1 MALRVIHVGKFF
13 PPYMGGME
21 VFLAD
26 LIDEQRRQGIDAH
39 ALVHGTPLP
48 DDPPWVHRVP
58 VQFNL
63 VYAPM
68 ALGFRRALGQ
78 AIDRIKPDV
87 LHLHMPNNSALWALT
102 LPGARKVPWVVHWH
116 SDVVVSNIKWSVA
129 LAYMLYRPFEQAL
142 LERAQQIFAT
152 SPPYL
157 KASTALRPW
166 VEKCDVVPLGI
177 NLRNTP
183 GNPQAVQET
192 SSCWRAETKFKLL
205 SIGRL
210 TYYKGFEILIQA
222 VSQMPEVELLIV
234 GSGELQ
240 EPLED
245 LIRRTT
251 PPGAQPATRLLGAV
265 DEDQKHALLA
275 QCDLFCLA
283 SRERTEA
290 FGVVL
295 LEAMQHSRPCLV
307 TDLPGSGMPWVVSH
321 AHCGLHVPFEDVEAW
336 RSSIARLQHD
346 SALRDRL
353 GKAGYKAL
361 HKHFSI
367 GPCERATARHYR
379 GITHGSQPAQ
389 PTRGLM
395 VIIATHNNAA
405 EIAHLIERVHALV
418 NAEVLVVDNRSTD
431 ATCRLAE
438 QHGAKVLRPLLSM
451 TTWGCLQTG
460 IRYALAEGY
469 ASAVT
474 IDAEGRY
481 EVEEVPKLLDA
492 SDRADITVAYF
503 AASNSWPRRAAWQW
517 FRWVTGLGLRDF
529 VSGFRLYNH
538 AAMQVAAST
547 EATLL
552 DHQDIGTLLLMKREG
567 KRIVEVPLAM
577 LTPKIDRSKI
587 FRSWAYALRYV
598 VASTLLSIAH
608 GRGKNEVT
616 KLRKLLSSH

>member
-1 MALRVIHVGKFF
+1 
-13 PPYMGGME
+13 
-21 VFLAD
+21 
-26 LIDEQRRQGIDAH
+26 
-39 ALVHGTPLP
+39 
-48 DDPPWVHRVP
+48 
-58 VQFNL
+58 
-63 VYAPM
+63 
-68 ALGFRRALGQ
+68 
-78 AIDRIKPDV
+78 
-87 LHLHMPNNSALWALT
+87 MPNNSALWALT
-102 LPGARKVPWVVHWH
+102 LPSARKVPWVVHWH

-177 NLRNTP
+177 NLRNP
-183 GNPQAVQET
+183 YGDSPAVQET
-192 SSCWRAETKFKLL
+192 SSFWRAETKFKLL

-251 PPGAQPATRLLGAV
+251 LPGAQPATRLVGAV

-438 QHGAKVLRPLLSM
+438 QHGAEVLRPLLSM
-451 TTWGCLQTG
+451 TAWGCLQTG
-460 IRYALAEGY
+460 IRYALAQGY

-481 EVEEVPKLLDA
+481 EVEELPKLVDA
-492 SDRADITVAYF
+492 SGRADITVAYF

-538 AAMQVAAST
+538 SAMQIAAST

-608 GRGKNEVT
+608 GRGKKEVT

>member
-78 AIDRIKPDV
+78 AIDRLKPDV

-102 LPGARKVPWVVHWH
+102 LPSARKVPWVVHWH

-192 SSCWRAETKFKLL
+192 SSFWRAETKFKLL

-222 VSQMPEVELLIV
+222 VSEMPEVELLIV

-265 DEDQKHALLA
+265 DEAQKHALLA

-481 EVEEVPKLLDA
+481 EVEELPKLLDA

-529 VSGFRLYNH
+529 VSGFRFYNH

-587 FRSWAYALRYV
+587 FRSWAYAVRYV

-608 GRGKNEVT
+608 GRRANGQTRIPTLCK
-616 KLRKLLSSH
+616 

>member
-26 LIDEQRRQGIDAH
+26 LIEEQRRQGIDAH

-102 LPGARKVPWVVHWH
+102 LPSARKVPWVVHWH

-177 NLRNTP
+177 NLRNP
-183 GNPQAVQET
+183 PSAPQAEQET
-192 SSCWRAETKFKLL
+192 TSFWRAETKFKLL

-234 GSGELQ
+234 GSGELK

-265 DEDQKHALLA
+265 DEVQKHALLA

-295 LEAMQHSRPCLV
+295 LEAMQHSRACLV

-321 AHCGLHVPFEDVEAW
+321 AHCGLQVPFEDIAAW

-379 GITHGSQPAQ
+379 GITHGSQPTQ

-481 EVEEVPKLLDA
+481 EVEELPKLLDA

-567 KRIVEVPLAM
+567 KRIVEVPLVM

-587 FRSWAYALRYV
+587 FRSWAYAVRYMI
-598 VASTLLSIAH
+598 ASTLLIVAH
-608 GRGKNEVT
+608 GRRANRKKNGAQPA
-616 KLRKLLSSH
+616 

>member
-48 DDPPWVHRVP
+48 DDPPWVHRVT

-102 LPGARKVPWVVHWH
+102 LPSARKVPWVVHWH

-157 KASTALRPW
+157 KASIALRPW

-177 NLRNTP
+177 NLRNP
-183 GNPQAVQET
+183 YGDSQAVQET
-192 SSCWRAETKFKLL
+192 SSFWRAETKFKLL

-481 EVEEVPKLLDA
+481 EVEELPKLLDA

-529 VSGFRLYNH
+529 VSGFRFYNH